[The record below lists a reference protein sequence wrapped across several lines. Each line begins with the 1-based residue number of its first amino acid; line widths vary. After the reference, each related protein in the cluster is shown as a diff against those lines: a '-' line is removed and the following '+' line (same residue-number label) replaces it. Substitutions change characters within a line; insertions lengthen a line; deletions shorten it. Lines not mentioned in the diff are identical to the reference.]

1 MREIPKFYQLLVMI
15 FELDEDVNWL
25 REIIRN
31 WFEVVSLMY
40 RRLGQGWQNW
50 VKIGKSKRISD
61 NNKENKYIYI
71 LMNNDLGK

>member
-1 MREIPKFYQLLVMI
+1 MMREIPKFYQLLVMI

-31 WFEVVSLMY
+31 WFEVVSLKY

-61 NNKENKYIYI
+61 NNEENKYIYI
-71 LMNNDLGK
+71 NE

>member
-1 MREIPKFYQLLVMI
+1 MMREIPKFYQLLVMI

-40 RRLGQGWQNW
+40 CRLGQGWQNW

-61 NNKENKYIYI
+61 NNEENKYIYI
-71 LMNNDLGK
+71 NE

>member
-1 MREIPKFYQLLVMI
+1 MMREIPKFYQLLVMI

-61 NNKENKYIYI
+61 NNEENKYIYI
-71 LMNNDLGK
+71 IE